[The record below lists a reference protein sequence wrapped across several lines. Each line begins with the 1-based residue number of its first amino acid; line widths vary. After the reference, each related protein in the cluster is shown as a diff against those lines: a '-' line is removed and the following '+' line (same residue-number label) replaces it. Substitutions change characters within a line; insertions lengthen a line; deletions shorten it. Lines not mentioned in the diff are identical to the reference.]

1 VAPADHA
8 LLELIGR
15 HPFLTVDDLGAALGW
30 TREWAHW
37 RRNRLIRNG
46 LVRLLEP
53 EEAGDAAALGLAE
66 LTAQGLTLVT
76 SRLGITLAAA
86 VRHLGLAGGGPE
98 QPTGQRR
105 SLLRSLE
112 HTLGV
117 NSVFVSLHRTAHA
130 LVQAGSD
137 DGLLE
142 WRSAAA
148 GSRGRVRPDGYGVYR
163 HRGEVHGFFLE
174 YDRGTMSGRDYREK
188 FVAYF
193 DYWASRRYEQ
203 DYDGFPTILMVTTNP
218 AAERRIAWAIHSISL
233 GWAARLPIL
242 LTCDWRMNR
251 DAGNPHGLLGPIW
264 RDPWAEARRR
274 WSVSAESEPTV
285 PGDRPVP

>member
-1 VAPADHA
+1 M
-8 LLELIGR
+8 
-15 HPFLTVDDLGAALGW
+15 
-30 TREWAHW
+30 
-37 RRNRLIRNG
+37 
-46 LVRLLEP
+46 RLLEP
-53 EEAGDAAALGLAE
+53 GEAGGTAALGLTE
-66 LTAQGLTLVT
+66 LTADGLTLVT

-148 GSRGRVRPDGYGVYR
+148 CSRGRVRPDGYGVYR

-203 DYDGFPTILMVTTNP
+203 DYDGFPTILVVTTSP
-218 AAERRIAWAIHSISL
+218 AAEERIARAVRVSGI
-233 GWAARLPIL
+233 GWAVRLRVL
-242 LTCDWRMNR
+242 LTCDWRINR
-251 DAGNPHGLLGPIW
+251 DPANQRGLLGPIW
-264 RDPWAEARRR
+264 REPHGENRDRCPWPPGRR
-274 WSVSAESEPTV
+274 
-285 PGDRPVP
+285 